1 MYFIWRKTQACESTE
16 SIFWLASLMINLN
29 PNERRYTG
37 VMSNK
42 NKTEIVHYSFFCFR
56 SLSYVL
62 KCFFCASF
70 ENENNKKYIRLWS
83 VSAFELYLPTS
94 CDKLFDVVQKMF
106 HVQCRF
112 CTHRKYIRSFRFGIL
127 YEIIS
132 CVNCIQVSR
141 IQVNCSECGCVW
153 MWKCFVSEMAGNVI
167 FVWRI

>member
-42 NKTEIVHYSFFCFR
+42 NKTEIIHYSFFCFR

-83 VSAFELYLPTS
+83 VSAFELYSPTS
-94 CDKLFDVVQKMF
+94 CDKLLDVVQKMF

-112 CTHRKYIRSFRFGIL
+112 CTHRKYIRSFRLAFYMRLFGAWIVFR
-127 YEIIS
+127 YRETH
-132 CVNCIQVSR
+132 
-141 IQVNCSECGCVW
+141 SERVCVW
-153 MWKCFVSEMAGNVI
+153 MRKCFVSEMAAFKSKI
-167 FVWRI
+167 SAQK